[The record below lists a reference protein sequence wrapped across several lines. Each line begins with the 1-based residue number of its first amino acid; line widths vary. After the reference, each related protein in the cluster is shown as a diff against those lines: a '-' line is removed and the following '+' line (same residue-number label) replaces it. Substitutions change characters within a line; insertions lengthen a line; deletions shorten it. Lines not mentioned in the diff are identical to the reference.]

1 MHCGMNRRGIM
12 FKNYI
17 KIALRNISRT
27 KIFTFINIIGL
38 AIGMAGTLM
47 MLMYVAN
54 ELSYENFH
62 KNRNQI
68 FRVSVDYGDKN
79 SKMQFAGAMPA
90 LGPTLKEEFP
100 EVENSVRFER
110 DEHTLLEYNGNK
122 FHEQNLFFVDP
133 SVFDVFSFTILRGNQ
148 EAVLDAPFSMV
159 ITEEKAQKL
168 FGGDDPVGKKV
179 VYNSRHPV
187 KITGIMKNIPANTHL
202 KCDFLMSF
210 STLESLGRIPE
221 RPWNV
226 FGDTYTYLL
235 VKKDA
240 PVEELKVKIHGLLER
255 NTDKRLAISITFD
268 LLKLTDIYMK
278 SKAIV
283 DLSPKGNMTYVYVF
297 SSVAVLVLLIACFN
311 FMNLSTARSLRRMK
325 EVGMRKV
332 MGAKR
337 LQIIKQFLGESLV
350 ITLLA
355 VILALVLF
363 ELFYPVLNAFL
374 ENRLTIGQQNFRY
387 LFGIVPLVVIIVGVM
402 AGSYPAFFLSKYQP
416 IHAIADRFS
425 PVSGHTGFRRVLV
438 IAQFAMAVI
447 LIIST
452 AAIFRQLDF
461 MKNSDLGFK
470 KENVVLVNFRPRDPD
485 FSSKYPVLINQFKQ
499 HPQVVSVAGAYTVP
513 GRFSK
518 ETKTIVKRS
527 GTSVENFSI
536 QAISVGFDYI
546 ESMGMKIVE
555 GRNFR
560 RDFLTDEKS
569 AMLLNQEAVRK
580 MNLSDPLGVKFNV
593 PGSGGMREMTVIGV
607 VRDFHVYSLK
617 QKIEPLM
624 LYINPDYFYNIAIR
638 IRSEDTRNTL
648 AGLEKTWKSI
658 FPNTSFDY
666 DFLENSYNRLYISEE
681 KVGQLLTLF
690 SGLAIFVAC
699 LGLFGLASYM
709 AEQRYKEIGI
719 RKVLGADVS
728 RIVFLLSKD
737 FTKSVLIANI
747 LAWPVG
753 YYIVSKWLQNYAYR
767 IGIGLWMF
775 LAAGLVVL
783 SIALIT
789 VSYQAVKAALANPVD
804 TLRYE

>member
-1 MHCGMNRRGIM
+1 
-12 FKNYI
+12 
-17 KIALRNISRT
+17 
-27 KIFTFINIIGL
+27 
-38 AIGMAGTLM
+38 
-47 MLMYVAN
+47 V
-54 ELSYENFH
+54 E
-62 KNRNQI
+62 
-68 FRVSVDYGDKN
+68 YGDKN
-79 SKMQFAGAMPA
+79 SKMRFAGAMLA
-90 LGPTLKEEFP
+90 LGPALVEEFP
-100 EVENSVRFER
+100 EVENAVRFNR
-110 DEHTLLEYNGNK
+110 DEYSMLEYNEKK

-133 SVFDVFSFTILRGNQ
+133 SVLDVFSFTILKGSQ
-148 EAVLDAPFSMV
+148 ETALDAPFSMV
-159 ITEEKAQKL
+159 ITEERAQKL
-168 FGGDDPVGKKV
+168 FGGDDPLGKTV
-179 VYNSRHPV
+179 LYNSKHPV
-187 KITGIMKNIPANTHL
+187 KITGIMKDIPANTHL

-210 STLESLGRIPE
+210 STLKSLGRIPE

-226 FGDTYTYLL
+226 FGDTYTYLF
-235 VKKDA
+235 VKENA
-240 PVEELKVKIHGLLER
+240 SVEDLKFKIHGLLEK
-255 NTDKRLAISITFD
+255 NTNESFAKVITFD
-268 LLKLTDIYMK
+268 LLKLTDIHMK

-283 DLSPKGNMTYVYVF
+283 DLAPRGNMTYVYVF

-332 MGAKR
+332 LGAKR

-387 LFGIVPLVVIIVGVM
+387 LFGIVPLVVVIAGVM

-416 IHAIADRFS
+416 IHAITDRFS
-425 PVSGHTGFRRVLV
+425 PVSGRSGFRRILV
-438 IAQFAMAVI
+438 IAQFTMAVI

-452 AAIFRQLDF
+452 AVIFRQLDF

-470 KENVVLVNFRPRDPD
+470 KENVVLVNFRPRNPD
-485 FSSKYPVLINQFKQ
+485 FSRKYPVLINQFQQ

-518 ETKTIVKRS
+518 ETKTIQKRT
-527 GTSVENFSI
+527 GLSVESFPI
-536 QAISVGFDYI
+536 HAISVGFDYI
-546 ESMGMKIVE
+546 KSMGMEIVE
-555 GRNFR
+555 GRNFS
-560 RDFLTDEKS
+560 RDFLTDERS
-569 AMLLNQEAVRK
+569 AMLLNQEAVK
-580 MNLSDPLGVKFNV
+580 KLNLNDPLGLKFIV
-593 PGSGGMREMTVIGV
+593 PGSGGMREMTIIGV

-617 QKIEPLM
+617 KKIEPLM
-624 LYINPDYFYNIAIR
+624 LYINPDYFYNIAMR
-638 IRSEDTRNTL
+638 IRPEDTQNTL
-648 AGLEKTWKSI
+648 ASLEKTWKSI

-690 SGLAIFVAC
+690 SSLAIFVAC

-737 FTKSVLIANI
+737 FTKSVLIAN
-747 LAWPVG
+747 LVAWPVA
-753 YYIVSKWLQNYAYR
+753 YYILYKWLQNYAYR
-767 IGIGLWMF
+767 IDIGFWIF

-789 VSYQAVKAALANPVD
+789 VSYQAIKAALANPVD